1 MPGFQERAVCRA
13 PAEEVWKLL
22 YDPARFAD
30 WWDGWERV
38 EPGEDGAVT
47 RYDRRWPEFAY
58 PANVSTRRE
67 DGRVVVSCQL
77 SDIVHEWTL
86 EPAPGGCAVAV
97 RVELPEGEE
106 ERLEDQRADVR
117 SSLGRLIALAE
128 AG

>member
-1 MPGFQERAVCRA
+1 MPGFEERAVCRA
-13 PAEEVWKLL
+13 PAEQVWKLL

-47 RYDRRWPEFAY
+47 RYDRRWPDFAY
-58 PANVSTRRE
+58 PASVSTRRE

-106 ERLEDQRADVR
+106 GRLEDQRVDVR
-117 SSLGRLIALAE
+117 SSLGRLVALAE

>member
-1 MPGFQERAVCRA
+1 MPGFEERAVCRA

-47 RYDRRWPEFAY
+47 RYDRRWPDFAY

-86 EPAPGGCAVAV
+86 APAPGGCAVAV

-106 ERLEDQRADVR
+106 ARLDDQRADVR
-117 SSLGRLIALAE
+117 SSLGRLVALAE